1 MCAVSSILHEH
12 LDVREQQNFQ
22 GLPPNIQIL
31 LPLSSSMLF
40 FLNLFLL
47 TISNL
52 CDFEES
58 FPKLSS
64 HKEMKLVTLLGKGE
78 SVKVQPQ

>member
-1 MCAVSSILHEH
+1 MLPAFPPPALVLLVLASSFPHEAGKEG
-12 LDVREQQNFQ
+12 DT
-22 GLPPNIQIL
+22 
-31 LPLSSSMLF
+31 F